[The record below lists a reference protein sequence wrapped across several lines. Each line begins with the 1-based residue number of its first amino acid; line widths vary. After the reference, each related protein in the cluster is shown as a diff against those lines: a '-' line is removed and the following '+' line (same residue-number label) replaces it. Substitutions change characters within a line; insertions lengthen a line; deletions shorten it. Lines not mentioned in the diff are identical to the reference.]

1 MRLYSTIHSGIG
13 LNLSNICDE
22 TMDSFK
28 YARVFHSVVLYM
40 RFCHCPVARVSHS
53 CRYIN
58 AFACD
63 CTSGSTILRMKNIEN
78 NTCSVI

>member
-40 RFCHCPVARVSHS
+40 RFAIVQLHVYPILVAISSLSLVTVHL
-53 CRYIN
+53 
-58 AFACD
+58 D
-63 CTSGSTILRMKNIEN
+63 PILRMKNIEN